1 MDRSRINYGS
11 NSCLGLSLVGNPLT
25 ILQTVQ
31 SIGRP
36 EIGGVTGKLSEL
48 TGVVLGRMDEG
59 GGTLQSH

>member
-48 TGVVLGRMDEG
+48 TGVVLGRMD
-59 GGTLQSH
+59 